1 MAVALSTFLTTCLEF
16 AALYAAVY
24 GCNVAAYFAVC
35 GAIDYLNR
43 RNPERRI
50 QKTRRGDKRIREEIR
65 HSLKSIAVT
74 AASLSIGVFAL
85 LKGWTPFTPFELTWW
100 TAVPLFLVTM
110 VLFDAWFYFG
120 HRLLHTKPFY
130 KYHLL
135 HHRSVAPTVWSS
147 DSIGLVDTAICQGF
161 YAVVPFILPIPPVI
175 LVAHR
180 VFDHVNGTFG
190 HAGFEYFESRTARHP
205 WPLLCATYHDLHH
218 SEFRY
223 NFANYFSVW
232 DRLLGTAHPGY
243 DRMVAA
249 LEAEQA
255 PMRFVGPPVPEPQ
268 RPARAP
274 AAADAPAAPAE

>member
-1 MAVALSTFLTTCLEF
+1 MTMLAWTLAEF
-16 AALYAAVY
+16 AALYGAVY
-24 GCNVAAYFAVC
+24 AVNVAGYFLVC
-35 GAIDYLNR
+35 GAIDHVNR

-50 QKTRRGDKRIREEIR
+50 QKNRRGDKRIREEIR

-74 AASLSIGVFAL
+74 AASLSIGIFAVS
-85 LKGWTPFTPFELTWW
+85 KGWTLFQVWPLTWW
-100 TAVPLFLVTM
+100 TAVPLFVLCM

-120 HRLLHTKPFY
+120 HRLLHTKLFY

-161 YAVVPFILPIPPVI
+161 YAVVPIILPFPPQI
-175 LVAHR
+175 LIAHR

-190 HAGFEYFESRTARHP
+190 HAGFEYFASKTARYP

-218 SEFRY
+218 SEFKY

-232 DRLLGTAHPGY
+232 DRLLGTAHPTY
-243 DRMVAA
+243 DRMV
-249 LEAEQA
+249 EAMEVDPA
-255 PMRFVGPPVPEPQ
+255 PIRLAGPPAPDLG
-268 RPARAP
+268 RPAPRA
-274 AAADAPAAPAE
+274 AGTPAE